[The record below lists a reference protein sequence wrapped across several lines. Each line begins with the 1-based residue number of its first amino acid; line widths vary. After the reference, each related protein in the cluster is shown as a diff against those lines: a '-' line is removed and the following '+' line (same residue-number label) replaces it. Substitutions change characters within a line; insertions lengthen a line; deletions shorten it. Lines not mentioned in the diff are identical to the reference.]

1 MQLLPPRRRSTDRPG
16 LFPADSVAR
25 RVMEERV
32 VALYY
37 GQRATLVGALEA
49 LAFVGTTRHT
59 YSGGGKLYDRML
71 RTARSFESIWHG
83 PLAEAE
89 AELARVSA
97 LHARVRGRLGSD
109 IAPQYPAGTTYSA
122 HDPWLSYMT
131 MAFLADSS
139 RAIYEAF
146 VRPLDPGD
154 LDAWWQDWRRFGEL
168 YGMPADAAPETY
180 AGFRAQYDGWL
191 ASDEPHLTRRARR
204 AGITLLDVTLP
215 WALQPFNWTAYLVV
229 VGTSEAAVRD
239 AYGLSWTRAHEVA
252 YQAATRAS
260 RLGRPL
266 VPAVVAKGRLAPLGD
281 ALLPFA
287 EARLTARVRGRT
299 PTPTG

>member
-1 MQLLPPRRRSTDRPG
+1 MRLPFRRDPGPG

-37 GQRATLVGALEA
+37 GQRATLVGALEP

-71 RTARSFESIWHG
+71 RTARSFETIWHG
-83 PLAEAE
+83 PVAAAE
-89 AELARVSA
+89 AELKRVAA
-97 LHARVRGRLGSD
+97 LHATVKGRLPTDLS
-109 IAPQYPAGTTYSA
+109 PQYPAGTRYSA

-139 RAIYEAF
+139 RAIHEAF
-146 VRPLDPGD
+146 VGPLSSDERES
-154 LDAWWQDWRRFGEL
+154 WWQDWRRFGEL
-168 YGMPADAAPETY
+168 YGMPADAAPATY

-191 ASDEPHLTRRARR
+191 ASDQPFLTPRARR

-215 WALQPFNWTAYLVV
+215 AVLQPFNWSAYLVV
-229 VGTSEAAVRD
+229 VGTSEPTVRQ
-239 AYGLSWTRAHEVA
+239 AYGLPWNHGHRAA
-252 YQAATRAS
+252 FAAATTAS

-266 VPAVVAKGRLAPLGD
+266 VPDVVAKGRLAPLGD

-287 EARLTARVRGRT
+287 EARLTRRVTGRA
-299 PTPTG
+299 G